1 MSLLVRGGKAFV
13 DGKFI
18 ESDILIEEGKIS
30 RVGEN
35 LSGDEYIDAKGMLV
49 LPGLIDPHVH
59 LREPGATQKEDFKT
73 GSQAAIAGGFTT
85 VLDMP
90 NNPIP
95 TTTKERYDE
104 KIRLAKEKAI
114 CDVGFFFGGTD
125 DNFDEVKKTD
135 PPFMKLYLGKTTGEL
150 LLKKPD
156 SVRRHFESF
165 PKDRPIVLHACHD
178 SEDEEENL
186 RETYEIQE
194 RAIALALMVG
204 RRIHIAHAS
213 TKKELTLAHKY
224 PNVTAEVAPHHL
236 FLSDKD
242 IERLDGMQYVYPPLR
257 SEQKRLMLL
266 SAATLAD
273 CIATDHAP
281 HTVEE
286 KEDGAAGFPGLET
299 SLALMF
305 NACEHG
311 FLDKIWVVQR
321 MSEKPAELFNLK
333 GKGKLEPG
341 FAGDVTI
348 VDHKKEWEVDPRL
361 MYSKCKWSPYEG
373 MKLKG
378 KVHTVIRG
386 GKVVFEEYKII

>member
-1 MSLLVRGGKAFV
+1 MSLVVKGGKAFIG
-13 DGKFI
+13 GKFL
-18 ESDILIEEGKIS
+18 EEDVLIEDGKIS
-30 RVGEN
+30 RIGPS
-35 LSGDEYIDAKGMLV
+35 LSGDETIDANGMLV

-59 LREPGATQKEDFKT
+59 LREPGATYKEDFVT

-85 VLDMP
+85 VIDMP

-104 KIRLAKEKAI
+104 KMRLAKQKAM
-114 CDVGFFFGGTD
+114 CDIHFHFGGTD
-125 DNFDEVKKTD
+125 SNFDEVKKAD
-135 PPFMKLYLGKTTGEL
+135 PPFMKLYLGRTTGEL
-150 LLKKPD
+150 MLQNPD
-156 SVRRHFESF
+156 SMKKHFEQF

-178 SEDEEENL
+178 AEDEDENL
-186 RETYEIQE
+186 EKTYLMQDE
-194 RAIALALMVG
+194 AIALAVQMG

-213 TKKELTLAHKY
+213 TKKELTEAYNL
-224 PNVTAEVAPHHL
+224 PNVTTEVAPHHL
-236 FLSDKD
+236 FLSDRD
-242 IERLDGMQYVYPPLR
+242 IEHLDGMQYVYPPLR

-281 HTVEE
+281 HTVEDKE
-286 KEDGAAGFPGLET
+286 KGAAGFPGLET

-311 FLDKIWVVQR
+311 FLDKIWVVQS
-321 MSEKPAELFNLK
+321 MSENPARLFNLK

-341 FAGDVTI
+341 YAGDVTI
-348 VDHKKEWEVDPRL
+348 VDHKKEWEVDPQL

-378 KVHTVIRG
+378 KVHTVIKDG
-386 GKVVFEEYKII
+386 VPVFEEYIII

>member
-1 MSLLVRGGKAFV
+1 MSLVVKGGKAFFDGKFQEADVLIV
-13 DGKFI
+13 DGK
-18 ESDILIEEGKIS
+18 IS
-30 RVGEN
+30 KVGAN
-35 LSGDEYIDAKGMLV
+35 LSGEETVDAKGMLV

-59 LREPGATQKEDFKT
+59 LREPGATQKEDFLT

-85 VLDMP
+85 VIDMP

-104 KIRLAKEKAI
+104 KIKLAKKKAI
-114 CDVGFFFGGTD
+114 CDIEFFFGGTD
-125 DNFDEVKKTD
+125 DNFDEVKKAD

-150 LLKKPD
+150 LLKNPD
-156 SVRRHFESF
+156 SVRKHFENF
-165 PKDRPIVLHACHD
+165 PNDRPIVLHACHH
-178 SEDEEENL
+178 SEDEDENL
-186 RETYEIQE
+186 RITYEMQE
-194 RAIALALMVG
+194 RSIALAVMMG

-213 TKKELTLAHKY
+213 TKKELTIPHNY

-236 FLSDKD
+236 FLSDRD

-273 CIATDHAP
+273 CVATDHAP

-321 MSEKPAELFNLK
+321 MSEKPAEIFNLK

-341 FAGDVTI
+341 YAGDVTI
-348 VDHKKEWEVDPRL
+348 VDHKKEWKVDAQL
-361 MYSKCKWSPYEG
+361 MHSKCKWSPYEG

-378 KVHTVIRG
+378 KVHSVIKD
-386 GKVVFEEYKII
+386 GKLVFEEYNLI